1 VASAINA
8 GDVGSGLAQALLSLS
23 ASGAQQSFDALSGEI
38 YASSQSVMLTDNL
51 YLLETVLE
59 RMRQASFTG
68 GIGPM
73 AARASGG
80 PTLATVKTASSTA
93 PETTF
98 WAQGTG
104 AWGSFD
110 GDGNAAHLAGYLAA
124 HSGPW
129 NLRTAAA
136 SFSDPDV
143 NRSMVFPG
151 FVGTATADNSAS
163 TALIF
168 GEVGYGVAVGQVALE
183 PFAGLAY
190 VHLNTDSFSETGG
203 AGFANGLLSGSDS
216 IENIGYSTL
225 RGRAATNSTL
235 TCRRT

>member
-1 VASAINA
+1 MIA
-8 GDVGSGLAQALLSLS
+8 GLAGGYTNSSLDIDAQWSS
-23 ASGAQQSFDALSGEI
+23 ADI
-38 YASSQSVMLTDNL
+38 D
-51 YLLETVLE
+51 
-59 RMRQASFTG
+59 
-68 GIGPM
+68 
-73 AARASGG
+73 
-80 PTLATVKTASSTA
+80 
-93 PETTF
+93 
-98 WAQGTG
+98 
-104 AWGSFD
+104 
-110 GDGNAAHLAGYLAA
+110 AAHLAGYLAA

-129 NLRTAAA
+129 NLRTAVAA

-216 IENIGYSTL
+216 IDSTL
-225 RGRAATNSTL
+225 HSR
-235 TCRRT
+235 